1 MALEA
6 GIMAL
11 KMAYKLAKMIKEA
24 RDNVIFIRAKLDS
37 TTSTE
42 SVIEHMLE
50 SLDPTLCPAGVADDI
65 KGRLAQH
72 RRATRR
78 MRLKYEPLMTLLSNL
93 GGGAAIIKAQASMMS
108 KGILG
113 CTMTLGSV
121 SVLVRRHIE
130 RLEKRASELKE
141 KVKAFAAETK
151 DKATNAAH
159 GAQAAAIN
167 QVTKAY
173 SRVQHVSSYISRHI
187 LSYITQPPLTVFSHS
202 YDNTLLP
209 LPYIT

>member
-24 RDNVIFIRAKLDS
+24 RDNVLFIRAKLDS

-50 SLDPTLCPAGVADDI
+50 NLDPKLCPDGVADDI

-93 GGGAAIIKAQASMMS
+93 GGSAAVIKAQASMMS

-130 RLEKRASELKE
+130 RLEKRAADLKE
-141 KVKAFAAETK
+141 KVKAYAAETK
-151 DKATNAAH
+151 DKAFHAAQ
-159 GAQAAAIN
+159 GAQAAAME
-167 QVTKAY
+167 QVTVHTSCCCLY
-173 SRVQHVSSYISRHI
+173 
-187 LSYITQPPLTVFSHS
+187 
-202 YDNTLLP
+202 
-209 LPYIT
+209 